1 MYAIIEDSGQQIKV
15 SQGDVIK
22 VALRENAATNASITF
37 DRVLYV
43 GGVEG
48 QAPKIGTPVLSGAT
62 VTGDVL
68 AEEKT
73 DKVVIMKFAR
83 RKNVRRKRG
92 HRQDYLKVKI
102 TGITA

>member
-1 MYAIIEDSGQQIKV
+1 MYAIIEDSGQQIRV

-22 VALRENAATNASITF
+22 VALREGAGENTAIKF

-48 QAPKIGTPVLSGAT
+48 QDPKIGQPLLSGAS

-68 AEEKT
+68 SQEKT
-73 DKVVIMKFAR
+73 DKVVIMKFSR

-92 HRQDYLKVKI
+92 HRQDYLSVKI
-102 TGITA
+102 TGISA